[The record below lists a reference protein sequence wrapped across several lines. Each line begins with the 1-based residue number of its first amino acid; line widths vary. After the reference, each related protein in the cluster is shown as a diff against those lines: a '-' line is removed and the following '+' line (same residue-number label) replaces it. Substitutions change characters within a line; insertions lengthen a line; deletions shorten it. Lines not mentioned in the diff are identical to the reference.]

1 MDESQGLFTFEKS
14 GQMPVRSESQ
24 TPSEND
30 PLALRLRP
38 RHFEQFV
45 GQELLL
51 QDLKAYGEHP
61 PHLVLWGPPGT
72 GKTTLAYLL
81 ATELKAQIYPFN
93 AVLAGVPELK
103 KTIATILETPGKAVL
118 FVDEIHRF
126 NKAQQDALLPYLE
139 KGDFLFIGATTEY
152 PQTSL
157 NRALISRV
165 RVMELK
171 AHTPDD
177 LQRILER
184 GLGEINRPELSPFL
198 PEIAKV
204 CDGDAR
210 KSLNLLQL
218 LAIQSPEALQDPELL
233 KRLFK
238 QQRLYDKDQ
247 SRHYDVISAFIKS
260 IRGSDPDA
268 ALVWLAVMLDG
279 GEDPEFIARRLM
291 ILASEDV
298 GLANSQALQLTAN
311 AHYVTKHIGMPEAR
325 ITLAHATVFMALSP
339 KSNASY
345 LGMDAALAFVQENPT
360 LKVPGHLS
368 NVGPEKKNY
377 LYAHSYPNHWVS
389 QQYLPS
395 EAKNMRFYKPGTLG
409 SEGALNEI
417 WRKFTAKGM

>member
-1 MDESQGLFTFEKS
+1 MSDDQTLFSFD
-14 GQMPVRSESQ
+14 
-24 TPSEND
+24 TPGAAEERKLVVPGPQD

-38 RHFEQFV
+38 QRFSEYV
-45 GQELLL
+45 GQDALLA
-51 QDLKAYGEHP
+51 DLKAYGDHP

-81 ATELKAQIYPFN
+81 AQELTARIYPFN

-103 KTIATILETPGKAVL
+103 KLIAEILATPGKSVL

-139 KGDFLFIGATTEY
+139 RGDFLFVGATTEY

-171 AHTPDD
+171 AHSTTELETI
-177 LQRILER
+177 LQR
-184 GLGEINRPELSPFL
+184 GLDELVRPELARFL
-198 PEIAKV
+198 AEIAQV

-210 KSLNLLQL
+210 KALNLLQL
-218 LAIQSPEALQDPELL
+218 LAIQTPQALQDPELL

-260 IRGSDPDA
+260 VRGSDPDA
-268 ALVWLAVMLDG
+268 ALLWLAVMLDG

-298 GLANSQALQLTAN
+298 GLANSQALQVTTN

-339 KSNASY
+339 KSNAAY
-345 LGMDAALAFVQENPT
+345 TALDQAMEFVQQTPT

-377 LYAHSYPNHWVS
+377 LYAHAYPNHWVS

-395 EAKNMRFYKPGTLG
+395 EAKSMRFYKPGSMG
-409 SEGALNEI
+409 SEAAMNEI
-417 WRKFTAKGM
+417 WRKFTAKG